1 MRISVKSSCNTPKS
15 LYVRAMMVYFN
26 VIKNVFVVHNTCM
39 LCNVCNAMLEFE
51 YKQTSLLDLKEKADF
66 RDDGKKTIAL

>member
-1 MRISVKSSCNTPKS
+1 
-15 LYVRAMMVYFN
+15 MVYFN
-26 VIKNVFVVHNTCM
+26 VIKIVFVVHNTFM

-66 RDDGKKTIAL
+66 SDDGKKTIAL

>member
-1 MRISVKSSCNTPKS
+1 
-15 LYVRAMMVYFN
+15 MMVYFN
-26 VIKNVFVVHNTCM
+26 VIKNVFMVHNTCM